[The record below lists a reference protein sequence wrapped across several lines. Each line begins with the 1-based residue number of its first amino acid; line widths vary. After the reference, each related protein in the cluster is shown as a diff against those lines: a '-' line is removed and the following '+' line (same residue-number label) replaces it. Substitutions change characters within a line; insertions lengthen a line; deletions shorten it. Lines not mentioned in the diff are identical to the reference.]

1 MKIKIIYFACLIP
14 NAWEPIVLEQ
24 LDALKKLNLYSTASN
39 IWMSVISNDNELSK
53 LKLILSQNYNKIQ
66 LKNVFT
72 ENYYEYPGIKTLY
85 QVAEDEDDT
94 LLLYLHS
101 KGMTSNQH
109 EMRKYLF
116 KNTLENYKEYINE
129 FKKNKDLDIAGA
141 IPHHTGFCYFNFFWT
156 RSSYIRNYC
165 SRPEISENR
174 YIWEVWTGT
183 EYSRKK
189 QINTWSPIIGYATVS
204 NQNEVWD
211 LSKIKKIENPI
222 IKLQTK
228 ENNDGFQETK
238 SEPIN
243 NILIIKET
251 NKTNKTNNII
261 ESSIE
266 LEETKSDAIIE
277 PNLEPVTELDSD
289 ILQTINKTLHTKH
302 CILDLS
308 YDNID
313 KQINSNYKKLFKLS
327 TTKQSTRTSNIISCN
342 KKLCSIKKLRNDITL
357 KEFVYSYVYRNN
369 DKINL
374 IYCNLNNVDEIL
386 EDLLHHVFINKI
398 KLLIKLPSTLDNKF
412 NYLLSNF
419 TYNLNWKTLNKP
431 ILLEPKTIADLQ
443 IVKKN
448 MTVMIIGYNQ
458 YTYIS
463 NMVNQLKELTNDIV
477 IIDNNSTF
485 EPLLDYYS
493 NEYNYT
499 LLKMDSN
506 IGHKV
511 YESKFVPNIFGDLF
525 IITDPDLEFNSKLPK
540 TILSD
545 FIKIS
550 NQYKAGR
557 VGMAIEIDSSEIRSE
572 LTYANIPIKTWE
584 GQFWRNKIKDA
595 KYQLYNAAIDT
606 TFCLLN
612 TKYNKFGLSIRVA
625 GNYVCKHLPWY
636 YNFHTKLLEGEYD
649 SYLVNN
655 VSSNFFKLEDS
666 KTISEKE
673 KVLNKVQEKVTD
685 KVQEKV
691 LNKVQEKVLNKVQEK
706 VLEKV
711 QEKVTDKVQEKVL
724 NKEKDKLNYDW
735 IKTKLKSKTK
745 ADCLII
751 GKNYLFDDFKDLFK
765 RTFIVNNENGVTFS
779 DIKYFKN
786 KLVQKKTS
794 SHDMTIKEL
803 FYQIINSNLNVNLKF
818 VSFNNDIDSDYLE
831 DLLYMGIVLKLTI
844 HIRGAISEKYN
855 YLLEQYICTKNNNT
869 NDANDEILLE
879 PNTNIVKDVF
889 KKNMTAV
896 IISFN
901 QYTYVSKMVKQ
912 LEKYTNDIVV
922 IDNNS
927 TFPKLLDYYKNE
939 YKYSLIKMDT
949 NYGHKVYDKSIF
961 NKIFGDIYI
970 LTDPDLEFNKNLPD
984 NFISELINISNYFQ
998 AEKVGFALLI
1008 DSLDIRQDVKAFDKS
1023 IVDWEKQYWTYK
1035 LYYPNHEIYNAA
1047 LDTTFCLINKQN
1059 KGGHYRVAGN
1069 YTCKHLPW
1077 HEKFEKELVR
1087 GEYEYYLKNN
1097 VSTNYW
1103 KK

>member
-24 LDALKKLNLYSTASN
+24 LESLKKLNLYSTASN

-85 QVAEDEDDT
+85 QVAEDDDDT
-94 LLLYLHS
+94 ILLYLHS
-101 KGMTSNQH
+101 KGITSNQH

-116 KNTLENYKEYINE
+116 KNTIENYKDYVNE

-141 IPHHTGFCYFNFFWT
+141 IPHYSGFCYFNFFWT
-156 RSSYIRNYC
+156 RSSYVRNYC

-204 NQNEVWD
+204 NQSEVWD

-222 IKLQTK
+222 KTENPIKV
-228 ENNDGFQETK
+228 
-238 SEPIN
+238 
-243 NILIIKET
+243 
-251 NKTNKTNNII
+251 KTNNNGFHETKTNDEPVI
-261 ESSIE
+261 ESV
-266 LEETKSDAIIE
+266 IE
-277 PNLEPVTELDSD
+277 PIKESVIEPVIEPVIKSVIKSVIEPIKESVIELDSD

-327 TTKQSTRTSNIISCN
+327 NTNHSTSGNIIGCN
-342 KKLCSIKKLRNDITL
+342 KKLCCIKKSKNDITL
-357 KEFVYSYVYRNN
+357 KELVYSYVYRNN

-374 IYCNLNNVDEIL
+374 IYCNINNVEDIL

-398 KLLIKLPSTLDNKF
+398 KLLIKLPSNLDNKF

-448 MTVMIIGYNQ
+448 ITVMIIGYNQ

-511 YESKFVPNIFGDLF
+511 YESKFVSNIFGDLF

-557 VGMAIEIDSSEIRSE
+557 VGMAIEIDTPQIRSE
-572 LTYANIPIKTWE
+572 LKYAGIPIKTWE
-584 GQFWRNKIKDA
+584 GQFWKNKIKDS
-595 KYQLYNAAIDT
+595 KYELYNAAIDT

-612 TKYNKFGLSIRVA
+612 TKYNRFGLSIRVA

-666 KTISEKE
+666 KTVSEKAPE
-673 KVLNKVQEKVTD
+673 KVLVD
-685 KVQEKV
+685 KAPEKV
-691 LNKVQEKVLNKVQEK
+691 LVDKAPEK

-711 QEKVTDKVQEKVL
+711 
-724 NKEKDKLNYDW
+724 NYDW
-735 IKTKLKSKTK
+735 IKTKIKSKTK
-745 ADCLII
+745 TDCLII
-751 GKNYLFDDFKDLFK
+751 GENYLFDDFKDLFK
-765 RTFIVNNENGVTFS
+765 RTFVVNINNSVTFN

-786 KLVQKKTS
+786 KLVQKKTNS
-794 SHDMTIKEL
+794 NDITVKEL
-803 FYQIINSNLNVNLKF
+803 FYQIINSNSNVNLKF
-818 VSFNNDIDSDYLE
+818 VSVNYETDIVESDYLE

-844 HIRGAISEKYN
+844 HIKGKINDKYN
-855 YLLEQYICTKNNNT
+855 YLVEQYVCTNNNI
-869 NDANDEILLE
+869 NNEILLE

-939 YKYSLIKMDT
+939 YKYSLIKMDN

-970 LTDPDLEFNKNLPD
+970 LTDPDLEFNENLPD
-984 NFISELINISNYFQ
+984 NFINELINISNYFQ

-1008 DSLDIRQDVKAFDKS
+1008 DSLDIRQDITAFGKS
-1023 IVDWEKQYWTYK
+1023 ILDWEKQYWTYK

-1103 KK
+1103 KKE

>member
-1 MKIKIIYFACLIP
+1 MKHTKT
-14 NAWEPIVLEQ
+14 
-24 LDALKKLNLYSTASN
+24 SASN
-39 IWMSVISNDNELSK
+39 II
-53 LKLILSQNYNKIQ
+53 Y
-66 LKNVFT
+66 
-72 ENYYEYPGIKTLY
+72 
-85 QVAEDEDDT
+85 
-94 LLLYLHS
+94 
-101 KGMTSNQH
+101 
-109 EMRKYLF
+109 
-116 KNTLENYKEYINE
+116 
-129 FKKNKDLDIAGA
+129 
-141 IPHHTGFCYFNFFWT
+141 
-156 RSSYIRNYC
+156 
-165 SRPEISENR
+165 
-174 YIWEVWTGT
+174 
-183 EYSRKK
+183 
-189 QINTWSPIIGYATVS
+189 
-204 NQNEVWD
+204 
-211 LSKIKKIENPI
+211 
-222 IKLQTK
+222 
-228 ENNDGFQETK
+228 
-238 SEPIN
+238 
-243 NILIIKET
+243 
-251 NKTNKTNNII
+251 
-261 ESSIE
+261 
-266 LEETKSDAIIE
+266 
-277 PNLEPVTELDSD
+277 
-289 ILQTINKTLHTKH
+289 
-302 CILDLS
+302 
-308 YDNID
+308 
-313 KQINSNYKKLFKLS
+313 
-327 TTKQSTRTSNIISCN
+327 CN
-342 KKLCSIKKLRNDITL
+342 KKLCCIKKSRNDITL
-357 KEFVYSYVYRNN
+357 KELVYSYVYRNN

-374 IYCNLNNVDEIL
+374 IYCNINNVEEIL

-398 KLLIKLPSTLDNKF
+398 KLLIKLPSTLDSKF

-557 VGMAIEIDSSEIRSE
+557 VGMAIEIESSEIRSD
-572 LTYANIPIKTWE
+572 LTYASIPIKTWE
-584 GQFWRNKIKDA
+584 GQFWKNKIKDA
-595 KYQLYNAAIDT
+595 KYELYNAAIDT

-625 GNYVCKHLPWY
+625 GNYLCKHLPWY
-636 YNFHTKLLEGEYD
+636 YNFHTKLLKGEYD

-655 VSSNFFKLEDS
+655 ISSNFFKLEDS
-666 KTISEKE
+666 KPVPEKVSEKVINKVPNKLPE
-673 KVLNKVQEKVTD
+673 KVLNKVS
-685 KVQEKV
+685 EKV
-691 LNKVQEKVLNKVQEK
+691 LNKVPEKVPDNELS
-706 VLEKV
+706 
-711 QEKVTDKVQEKVL
+711 
-724 NKEKDKLNYDW
+724 EKDKVNYDW
-735 IKTKLKSKTK
+735 IKTKLKSKIK

-765 RTFIVNNENGVTFS
+765 RTFIVNNDNGVTFS

-786 KLVQKKTS
+786 KLVQKKINS
-794 SHDMTIKEL
+794 NDMTVKEL
-803 FYQIINSNLNVNLKF
+803 FYQIINSNLNLNVNLKF
-818 VSFNNDIDSDYLE
+818 VSFNNENNSDYLE

-844 HIRGAISEKYN
+844 HIKGAISEKYN

-869 NDANDEILLE
+869 NDEILLE
-879 PNTNIVKDVF
+879 PNTTIVKDVF

-912 LEKYTNDIVV
+912 LEKYTNDIVI

-1035 LYYPNHEIYNAA
+1035 LFYPNHEIYNAA

-1103 KK
+1103 KKQ